1 MRSSLFWKLMAA
13 FAAVILIGIGGALLL
28 AGRTTAV
35 EFRRYAHSGD
45 ASRWEAMADELADY
59 YATHRSWDSVNAILR
74 RGRGAGGGPPV
85 RLVDAQGRVVAGQT
99 AADVDQTATA
109 GELEAGLPI
118 IVDGRLVGTLLPPGG
133 EWLTVEQQA
142 FLRHTRTALAV
153 SGGGALVAAMVLG
166 ALLVRGIIRPLRQ
179 LSAASRSI
187 AAGEL
192 DTRVSVHS
200 HDEIEQLADAFNH
213 MAADLNRAEEARR
226 QQAADV
232 AHELRT
238 PLTVIRG
245 HLEAFADGV
254 FPAEPEHL
262 EPVLEQ
268 TQLLARL
275 VEDLRTLSLAEAG
288 ELTLAP
294 VPTDVSK
301 WISSVVGGFRA
312 LAADRDIR
320 LSMDA
325 ADDLPNVRIDPER
338 MAQVL
343 GNVLDNALRHTPVDG
358 RVTVHTA
365 RGDGGVVVSVTD
377 TGPGVPPEYLPHLFE
392 RFWRGDASRSRR
404 TGGSGLGLA
413 IARQIVEAHGGRIWA
428 ELTAGGGLRVSFC
441 LPATQ
446 SAIHLRP

>member
-1 MRSSLFWKLMAA
+1 
-13 FAAVILIGIGGALLL
+13 
-28 AGRTTAV
+28 
-35 EFRRYAHSGD
+35 
-45 ASRWEAMADELADY
+45 
-59 YATHRSWDSVNAILR
+59 
-74 RGRGAGGGPPV
+74 
-85 RLVDAQGRVVAGQT
+85 
-99 AADVDQTATA
+99 
-109 GELEAGLPI
+109 
-118 IVDGRLVGTLLPPGG
+118 
-133 EWLTVEQQA
+133 
-142 FLRHTRTALAV
+142 
-153 SGGGALVAAMVLG
+153 
-166 ALLVRGIIRPLRQ
+166 
-179 LSAASRSI
+179 
-187 AAGEL
+187 
-192 DTRVSVHS
+192 
-200 HDEIEQLADAFNH
+200 
-213 MAADLNRAEEARR
+213 
-226 QQAADV
+226 
-232 AHELRT
+232 
-238 PLTVIRG
+238 
-245 HLEAFADGV
+245 
-254 FPAEPEHL
+254 
-262 EPVLEQ
+262 
-268 TQLLARL
+268 

-358 RVTVHTA
+358 RLTVHTA